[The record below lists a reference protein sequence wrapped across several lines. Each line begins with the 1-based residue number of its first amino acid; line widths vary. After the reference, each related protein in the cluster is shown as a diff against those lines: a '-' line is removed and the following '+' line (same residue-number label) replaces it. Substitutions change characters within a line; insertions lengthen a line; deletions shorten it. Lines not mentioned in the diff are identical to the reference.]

1 MQVIPIYGRGGDHQ
15 DPRKKAVK
23 DDWNRTE
30 SVPQRP
36 AGRRPALIQVIIG
49 ASARVLHAASD
60 CRESE
65 TPVGLNAVHIANASF
80 DIH

>member
-23 DDWNRTE
+23 DEWNRTE

-36 AGRRPALIQVIIG
+36 AGRRPALIQVTHG
-49 ASARVLHAASD
+49 ASARGIGVLHAASD
-60 CRESE
+60 CNESE
-65 TPVGLNAVHIANASF
+65 TPQY
-80 DIH
+80 